1 MNAPQKSMSSLL
13 RVFFGAIVACTVAPT
28 AMADNYPSKP
38 ITIVVPYSPG
48 GTTDIVARLVATQI
62 GGGLGQPLVVDNK
75 AGGAG
80 AIGWGTVARAAPD
93 GYTLLTT
100 EMSMTIAPSIQSQL
114 PFDAKKGFAEI
125 SVAASAPHVLVV
137 NPSVPAKTLQ
147 EFIAYAK
154 ANPGKL
160 NYGSGGNGTN
170 THLGGELFKKEAG
183 VNLVHVPY
191 KGAGAVLTDL
201 MGGQVQA
208 LVTSL
213 PTALPHIKSGRL
225 RALVV
230 TSSKRSALLPDVP
243 SAPEAGLPHFLM
255 DFWVGFAA
263 PAGTPAPIVEKLNK
277 AMVAAVNSEEGKKKL
292 ADQGLVP
299 VGSSPAAAT
308 KLVQD
313 ETQRWATIIK
323 AAGIKAE

>member
-1 MNAPQKSMSSLL
+1 MTISFL
-13 RVFFGAIVACTVAPT
+13 RRSFVAALSCLAVGAAL
-28 AMADNYPSKP
+28 ADTYPSRP
-38 ITIVVPYSPG
+38 ITIVVPYSVG
-48 GTTDIVARLVATQI
+48 GTTDIVARLVSTQI
-62 GGGLGQPLVVDNK
+62 GNGLGAPLVVDNK

-100 EMSMTIAPSIQSQL
+100 EMSMTVAPALQPSL
-114 PFDAKKGFAEI
+114 PFDAKKGFANI
-125 SVAASAPHVLVV
+125 TIAASAPHVLVI
-137 NPSVPAKTLQ
+137 NPSLPVKNLK

-154 ANPGKL
+154 AHPGKL

-170 THLGGELFKKEAG
+170 THLGGELLKKEAG
-183 VNLVHVPY
+183 VSLVHIPY
-191 KGAGAVLTDL
+191 KGAGAVLQDL

-213 PTALPHIKSGRL
+213 PTALPHIKSGKL

-230 TSSKRSALLPDVP
+230 TSTHRSPLLPDVP
-243 SAPEAGLPHFLM
+243 SAPEAGLPRFLM

-263 PAGTPAPIVEKLNK
+263 PAGTPAAIVDKLNK
-277 AMVAAVNSEEGKKKL
+277 AIVASVNSEEGRKRL

-299 VGSSPAAAT
+299 VGSTPAAAT
-308 KLVQD
+308 RLVQD
-313 ETQRWATIIK
+313 ETARWGAVVK

>member
-1 MNAPQKSMSSLL
+1 MKTSFL
-13 RVFFGAIVACTVAPT
+13 RRSFLAALSFLALGAAL
-28 AMADNYPSKP
+28 ADTYPSRP
-38 ITIVVPYSPG
+38 ITIVVPYSVG
-48 GTTDIVARLVATQI
+48 GTTDIVARLVSTQI
-62 GGGLGQPLVVDNK
+62 ANGLGAPLVVDNK

-100 EMSMTIAPSIQSQL
+100 EMSMTVAPALQPSL
-114 PFDAKKGFAEI
+114 PFDAKKGFANI
-125 SVAASAPHVLVV
+125 TIAASAPHVLVI
-137 NPSVPAKTLQ
+137 NPSLPVKNLQ

-154 ANPGKL
+154 AHPGKL

-170 THLGGELFKKEAG
+170 THLGGELLKKEAG
-183 VNLVHVPY
+183 VSLVHIPY
-191 KGAGAVLTDL
+191 KGAGAVLQDL

-213 PTALPHIKSGRL
+213 PTALPHIKSGKL

-230 TSSKRSALLPDVP
+230 TSTHRSPLLPDVP
-243 SAPEAGLPHFLM
+243 SAPEAGLPKFLM

-263 PAGTPAPIVEKLNK
+263 PAGTPEPVVEKLNK
-277 AMVAAVNSEEGKKKL
+277 AIVAAVISEEGRKRL

-299 VGSSPAAAT
+299 VGCTPAAAS

-313 ETQRWATIIK
+313 ETQRWGAVVK

>member
-1 MNAPQKSMSSLL
+1 MKSTFL
-13 RVFFGAIVACTVAPT
+13 RRLCGAALAGLVATTAVAQG
-28 AMADNYPSKP
+28 YPARP
-38 ITIVVPYSPG
+38 VTIIVPYAVG
-48 GTTDIVARLVATQI
+48 GTTDIVARMVAQQI
-62 GGGLGQPLVVDNK
+62 GNGLGQPLVVDNK
-75 AGGAG
+75 TGGAG
-80 AIGWGTVARAAPD
+80 AIGWGTVARSAPD

-100 EMSMTIAPSIQSQL
+100 EMSMTVAPAIQQQL
-114 PFDAKKGFAEI
+114 PFDEKKGFAHI
-125 SVAASAPHVLVV
+125 ATAASAPHVLVV
-137 NPSVPAKTLQ
+137 NPAVPAKTLR
-147 EFIAYAK
+147 EFIAHAK

-170 THLGGELFKKEAG
+170 THLGGELFKREAG
-183 VNLVHVPY
+183 VSLVHIPY
-191 KGAGAVLTDL
+191 RGAGAVLQDL

-213 PTALPHIKSGRL
+213 PTALPHIKSGKL

-230 TSSKRSALLPDVP
+230 TSAKRSPLLPDVP
-243 SAPEAGLPHFLM
+243 SAPEAGLPKFVM

-263 PAGTPAPIVEKLNK
+263 PAGTPAPVVEQLNK
-277 AMVAAVNSEEGKKKL
+277 AIVTAVSSEEGRKRL

-299 VGSSPAAAT
+299 VGNTPAAAA

-313 ETQRWATIIK
+313 ETQRWAAVVK

>member
-1 MNAPQKSMSSLL
+1 MKSTFL
-13 RVFFGAIVACTVAPT
+13 RRLCGAALAGLVATTAVAQG
-28 AMADNYPSKP
+28 YPARP
-38 ITIVVPYSPG
+38 VTIIVPYAVG
-48 GTTDIVARLVATQI
+48 GTTDIVARMVAQQI
-62 GGGLGQPLVVDNK
+62 GNGLGQPLVVDNK
-75 AGGAG
+75 TGGAG
-80 AIGWGTVARAAPD
+80 AIGWGTVARSAPD

-100 EMSMTIAPSIQSQL
+100 EMSMTVAPAIQQQL
-114 PFDAKKGFAEI
+114 PFDEKKGFAHI
-125 SVAASAPHVLVV
+125 ATAASAPHVLVV
-137 NPSVPAKTLQ
+137 NPAVPAKTLR
-147 EFIAYAK
+147 EFIAHAK

-170 THLGGELFKKEAG
+170 THLGGELFKREAG
-183 VNLVHVPY
+183 VSLVHIPY
-191 KGAGAVLTDL
+191 RGAGAVLQDL

-213 PTALPHIKSGRL
+213 PTALPHIKSGKL

-230 TSSKRSALLPDVP
+230 TSAKRSPLLPEVP
-243 SAPEAGLPHFLM
+243 SAPEAGLPKFVM

-263 PAGTPAPIVEKLNK
+263 PAGTPAPVVEQLNK
-277 AMVAAVNSEEGKKKL
+277 AIVAAVSSEEGRKRL

-299 VGSSPAAAT
+299 VGNTPAAAA

-313 ETQRWATIIK
+313 ETQRWAAVVK

>member
-1 MNAPQKSMSSLL
+1 MKSTFL
-13 RVFFGAIVACTVAPT
+13 RRLCGAGLVATTAVAQG
-28 AMADNYPSKP
+28 YPARP
-38 ITIVVPYSPG
+38 VTIIVPYAVG
-48 GTTDIVARLVATQI
+48 GTTDIVARMVAQQI
-62 GGGLGQPLVVDNK
+62 GNGLGQPLVVDNK
-75 AGGAG
+75 TGGAG
-80 AIGWGTVARAAPD
+80 AIGWGTVARSAPD

-100 EMSMTIAPSIQSQL
+100 EMSMTVAPAIQQQL
-114 PFDAKKGFAEI
+114 PFDEKKGFAHI
-125 SVAASAPHVLVV
+125 ATAASAPHVLVV
-137 NPSVPAKTLQ
+137 NPAVPAKTLR
-147 EFIAYAK
+147 EFIAHAK

-170 THLGGELFKKEAG
+170 THLGGELFKREAG
-183 VNLVHVPY
+183 VSLVHIPY
-191 KGAGAVLTDL
+191 RGAGAVLQDL

-213 PTALPHIKSGRL
+213 PTALPHIKSGKL

-230 TSSKRSALLPDVP
+230 TSAKRSPLLPDVP
-243 SAPEAGLPHFLM
+243 SAPEAGLPKFVM

-263 PAGTPAPIVEKLNK
+263 PAGTPAPVVEQLNK
-277 AMVAAVNSEEGKKKL
+277 AIVAAVSSEEGRKRL

-299 VGSSPAAAT
+299 VGNTPAAAA

-313 ETQRWATIIK
+313 ETQRWAAVVK